1 VTNSMH
7 VRSRP
12 VLEEAH
18 AHGDELR
25 VRPPNEDGGGRGG
38 HGAGAAA
45 IQPDPGVRRTGAAVK
60 ERGRN
65 MEGGGGRRQR
75 DEVTGRWRAGADGG
89 ETRSANRF

>member
-25 VRPPNEDGGGRGG
+25 VCPPNEDGGGRGG

-65 MEGGGGRRQR
+65 MEGGGGRRQ
-75 DEVTGRWRAGADGG
+75 
-89 ETRSANRF
+89 